1 MAREIQH
8 SLVTRRELLGRS
20 ALLAAGV
27 FGGGPLLAACG
38 ESASSQGASGSTIEV
53 GVLYEAGSPFYEAY
67 QRVADQVEC
76 DNDVSVDLIFANT
89 EARPK
94 LQLRWRQDNPPD
106 VDYVFNSGDR
116 TSLHYVTDG
125 QLLDLTSQMQDA
137 EWDGGTSWA
146 DAILPAFRKFCQL
159 DGKYYMSPESAV
171 AVGLFYNGKLFDDKG
186 FDPPATWSDLMD
198 ISESFRADG
207 ISPIAVTGTFQPYMG
222 MWWDYLLLRQI
233 GPDAVMDVAYGDAK
247 LADNPGF
254 LTSAN
259 DLADL
264 VEAEGFLDG
273 FEGTDFT
280 AAQASFFQ
288 GDAAMILMGSWLQG
302 EMKASIPDDFDLRV
316 ASFPTVDG
324 GTGDQAGFF
333 GTALGESV
341 WSESEQPDAAVDY
354 LRLTGAKDEQTQ
366 RVEDLGIVSPYTGI
380 PGPPGVDG
388 MAELLAVAESSPVT
402 YYYYGISLDEK
413 LTSAWYGPVAKL
425 FLGDASPEDMV
436 AEIDSNLDRLRG

>member
-1 MAREIQH
+1 MAREAQH
-8 SLVTRRELLGRS
+8 SLITRRDLLGRS
-20 ALLAAGV
+20 AVLAAGV
-27 FGGGPLLAACG
+27 FGGGSLLAACG
-38 ESASSQGASGSTIEV
+38 ESATSQGGGSGTIEV
-53 GVLYEAGSPFYEAY
+53 GVLYQQGSPFYDAY
-67 QRVADQVEC
+67 SRVAGQVE
-76 DNDVSVDLIFANT
+76 DDHGVSVDLVFANT

-94 LQLRWRQDNPPD
+94 LQLRWRNDNPPD

-116 TSLHYVTDG
+116 TSHHYVTDG
-125 QLLDLTSQMQDA
+125 QLLDLTSRMQDA

-146 DAILPAFRKFCQL
+146 DAILPAFRTFCQH
-159 DGKYYMSPESAV
+159 DGKYYMAPESAV
-171 AVGLFYNGKLFDDKG
+171 AVGLFYNGQLFDDLG
-186 FDPPATWSDLMD
+186 IEPPATWDDLLSVCET
-198 ISESFRADG
+198 IRGEG

-222 MWWDYLLLRQI
+222 MWWDYLLLRGI
-233 GPDAVMDVAYGDAK
+233 GPDAVMDVAYGDAR

-254 LTSAN
+254 LVAATH
-259 DLADL
+259 LASL
-264 VEAEGFLDG
+264 VESEGFLDG
-273 FEGTDFT
+273 FEGIDFT

-302 EMKASIPDDFDLRV
+302 EMKASIPEDFDLRV

-324 GTGDQAGFF
+324 GTGDQEGFF

-341 WSESEQPDAAVDY
+341 WSETEEADAAVEY

-366 RVEDLGIVSPYTGI
+366 RVEDLGVVSPYVGV
-380 PGPPGVDG
+380 PGPPGVTG

-413 LTSAWYGPVAKL
+413 LTEAWYGPVAKL

-436 AEIDSNLDRLRG
+436 GEIDDNLARLRG